1 MANWLARAQAI
12 TALPDDVAARSWRVC
27 YPEVA
32 AMEVLFT
39 PPATRAEVSTIY
51 SRDKLEPM
59 SEPPRRAATPS
70 EAAELRELVDHV
82 LAGAGEADRAEALT
96 VALADPE
103 AALVSFRALATNVN
117 EVAA

>member
-32 AMEVLFT
+32 AMEVLFM

-51 SRDKLEPM
+51 PGAQLEPVP
-59 SEPPRRAATPS
+59 EPSRRAATPS

-82 LAGAGEADRAEALT
+82 LADAGTADRAEALT
-96 VALADPE
+96 
-103 AALVSFRALATNVN
+103 AANWP
-117 EVAA
+117 